1 MMWTL
6 TKGQHEILTPKEA
19 LLLLKEGNKRFIN
32 NLEKHPDLLHQVNQT
47 AREQHPFAVVLSC
60 MDSRTPAE
68 LIFDQGLG
76 DIFSIR
82 IAGNVLNDDIL
93 ASIEFACE
101 VGVKLIAVIGHT
113 RCGAITGACQGTK
126 FGHLTNLLE
135 KIEPLIQKV
144 HLPQCEKIVENPLF
158 LLEVTRLNIK
168 QTMQQIKQQSTM
180 VRTLLEK
187 KKVAMI
193 GGLYCLETG
202 ATTFYD

>member
-1 MMWTL
+1 MWTL
-6 TKGQHEILTPKEA
+6 MKDQQEALTPNEA
-19 LLLLKEGNKRFIN
+19 IQLLKEGNIRFIK
-32 NLEKHPDLLHQVNQT
+32 NLKKYPDLLQQVNQT

-82 IAGNVLNDDIL
+82 IAGNILNKDIL

-101 VGVKLIAVIGHT
+101 VIGTKLIAVIGHT
-113 RCGAITGACQGTK
+113 RCGAIKGACDGVK
-126 FGHLTNLLE
+126 LGHLTGLLE
-135 KIEPLIQKV
+135 KIQPVIAQIDM
-144 HLPQCEKIVENPLF
+144 PPSEKTADNPLF
-158 LLEVTRLNIK
+158 LSEVTRLNIK
-168 QTMQQIKQQSTM
+168 HTMDEIRKRSKIIHN
-180 VRTLLEK
+180 LLETEK
-187 KKVAMI
+187 ISMI